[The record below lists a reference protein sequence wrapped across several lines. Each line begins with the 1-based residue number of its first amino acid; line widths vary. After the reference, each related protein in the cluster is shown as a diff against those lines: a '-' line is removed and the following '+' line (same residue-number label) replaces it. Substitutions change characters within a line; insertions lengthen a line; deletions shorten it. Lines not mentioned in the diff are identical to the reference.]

1 MILSGLTLRLLGVEA
16 LLTVLSVVLLLV
28 KPPEYSPFGDKLWH
42 SFGRLAQR
50 RTLSVIVVGLFAF
63 VLRFALLPVL
73 PAPEPQVHDE
83 FSHLLAAD
91 TFVTGRLTN
100 PTHPFWVHFET
111 FHVNQHP
118 TYASMYPPAQGLVLA
133 VGQLLTG
140 APWVGLFFS
149 TACMSAAL
157 CWMFQG
163 WLPSRW
169 ALVGGLISVI
179 RIATFSYWANSYW
192 GGAIVATGGA
202 LVLGAFPRLRK
213 NIRWGDAAILAF
225 GMMVLVNSR
234 PYEGF
239 LLCMPV
245 VTMLGIALVKR
256 RHRIAKASLIG
267 SASSFLLV
275 LAIGSFL
282 MGFYFWR
289 VTGNPLRMPYQVNR
303 ETYQMA
309 NALLWQRPRADL
321 QHRHKQMRDYYTVW
335 LAEQIKVR
343 SSLRT
348 WFRSVIRKMAAVWL
362 FYLGPIL
369 TIALIGFPRTVR
381 DKRIRPLLVV
391 GALAVLGML
400 SESWFFPHYAAPFT
414 GLIYVL
420 VLQAMRHLRF
430 YHPGNRSIGRS
441 LVLTIPGICLV
452 MFVLAVLTLRSAP
465 PNGREAGAWC
475 CTKSGNTE
483 RSRLIAQ
490 LTARGGTHLVL
501 VRFDPNQKIVTD
513 KWVHNGADIDKAA
526 VVFAR
531 DMGEAKNAQLIEY
544 YEGRELWVL
553 LVTEKTTTLTAY
565 HHQSINRL
573 NR

>member
-1 MILSGLTLRLLGVEA
+1 MILSSLTVRLLGVEA
-16 LLTVLSVVLLLV
+16 FLTVVSVVLLVL
-28 KPPEYSPFGDKLWH
+28 KPPQNSPFGDKLWH

-50 RTLSVIVVGLFAF
+50 RILSVIVVGLFAF
-63 VLRFALLPVL
+63 ALRFALLPVL

-83 FSHLLAAD
+83 FSHLLAAE
-91 TFVTGRLTN
+91 TFATGRLTN

-111 FHVNQHP
+111 FHVNQQP
-118 TYASMYPPAQGLVLA
+118 TYASMYPPAPGLVLA

-140 APWVGLFFS
+140 APWVGLFLS
-149 TACMSAAL
+149 TAFMSAAL

-169 ALVGGLISVI
+169 ALLGGLISVI

-202 LVLGAFPRLRK
+202 LVLGAFPRLRRK
-213 NIRWGDAAILAF
+213 LRWGDAVILAL
-225 GMMVLVNSR
+225 GIMVLVNSR

-245 VTMLGIALVKR
+245 VIMLGIALVKR
-256 RHRIAKASLIG
+256 RHRIAKSRLIG

-289 VTGNPLRMPYQVNR
+289 VTGNPLQMPYQVNR

-309 NALLWQRPRADL
+309 NALLWQAPRADL
-321 QHRHKQMRDYYTVW
+321 QHRHKQMHDYYAIW

-483 RSRLIAQ
+483 RSQLIKQ